1 MAIKLE
7 KTVKTFYDNLE
18 AGKITGKKCNCCGNV
33 EFPPTYACNACGST
47 DLEWYEISGKAKLRS
62 VIMPSVLAN
71 RPFLQ
76 EFGPYA
82 FGDVELE
89 EGTLLNGTVIGIT
102 KKNRKEVL
110 EKLPVDVKAKIIP
123 INGCKIVIFEMEEI

>member
-18 AGKITGKKCNCCGNV
+18 KGKITGKKCNCCGNV

-47 DLEWYEISGKAKLRS
+47 DLEWYEISGKAKLHS
-62 VIMPSVLAN
+62 IIMPSVLST

-76 EFGPYA
+76 QFGPYA
-82 FGDVELE
+82 FGEVELE
-89 EGTLLNGTVIGIT
+89 EGTSINGTVIGIT

-110 EKLPVDVKAKIIP
+110 EKLPVDVNAKIVQLE
-123 INGCKIVIFEMEEI
+123 GYKTVIFEMEEQ

>member
-7 KTVKTFYDNLE
+7 KTVKMFYDNLE
-18 AGKITGKKCNCCGNV
+18 EDKITGKKCNCCGNV

-71 RPFLQ
+71 RPFLK

-82 FGDVELE
+82 FGDVEIE
-89 EGTLLNGTVIGIT
+89 EGTQLNGTVIGIT
-102 KKNRKEVL
+102 KKNRNEIL
-110 EKLPVDVKAKIIP
+110 QNLPVDVHAKIVQL
-123 INGCKIVIFEMEEI
+123 NGYKTVIFELEEN